1 MTINQLFKH
10 KPSKELV
17 CELLTIYGIDGFDD
31 DKQFNR
37 NNLLNLHLIENLNIF
52 KSKLEEYYLPCKRKI
67 YLENLNV
74 KKSITIL
81 RQIIKL
87 FDYVVKSNEKY
98 IKGEKIIVYQ
108 IIPLNTLK
116 KVPNKNDKC
125 IISFD

>member
-1 MTINQLFKH
+1 MTINQLFKQ

-17 CELLTIYGIDGFDD
+17 CELLTIYGLDGFDD

-37 NNLLNLHLIENLNIF
+37 NNLLNIHLIDNLNIF
-52 KSKLEEYYLPCKRKI
+52 KTKLEEYYLPCKRKI
-67 YLENLNV
+67 YLENLTV

-87 FDYVVKSNEKY
+87 FDHVVKSNEKY

-116 KVPNKNDKC
+116 KSPNTNNKC